1 MKIVFNHLQISRGI
15 TMKKNVKTLFVFILM
30 AVMVLMSACSSASE
44 SSNDSTGQENK
55 DDMLKIGLTVGTLAN
70 PFFVAMGKGAEEAGK
85 ELGAEV
91 LVESAEYDLAKQ
103 TSQIENFITKKV
115 DVILLNAVDTK
126 GIAAAVQQARD
137 AGIPVIAVDTNAEGG
152 VNSTVTSDN
161 YQAGKLAGEYVVE
174 QLNGKGN
181 IVIIDGPP
189 VSAVTDRIQG
199 FEDVIKESGIKVVAK
214 QNGEGNREKA
224 LSVMESILQ
233 ANPSGS
239 IDAVFAINDPE
250 AIGVEIAQEQA
261 GRKDEFFIVGVD
273 GAPEATEA
281 MSKGGSSI
289 MATSAQSPSE
299 MVKKA
304 VEIGMKVKNGEEVEE
319 LIKVPV
325 KLVTQ
330 DTLDSYQGW

>member
-1 MKIVFNHLQISRGI
+1 
-15 TMKKNVKTLFVFILM
+15 MKKNVKSLLVLVSIIVM
-30 AVMVLMSACSSASE
+30 ALMSACSSASE
-44 SSNDSTGQENK
+44 SSTEGTGEK
-55 DDMLKIGLTVGTLAN
+55 KSDDQLKIGLTVGTLAN

-103 TSQIENFITKKV
+103 TSQIEDFITKEV

-126 GIAAAVQQARD
+126 GIAAAVQQAKG

-152 VNSTVTSDN
+152 VDATVTSDN

-174 QLNGKGN
+174 QLNGKGD

-189 VSAVTDRIQG
+189 VSAVADRIKG
-199 FEDVIKESGIKVVAK
+199 FEDVIKDSEIKVVAK

-224 LSVMESILQ
+224 LTVMESILQ

-261 GRKDEFFIVGVD
+261 GRKDEFFVVGVD
-273 GAPEATEA
+273 GAPEAADA
-281 MSKGGSSI
+281 MAKEGSTI

-304 VEIGMKVKNGEEVEE
+304 AEIGMKVKNGEDVEE

-325 KLVTQ
+325 ELVTQ

>member
-1 MKIVFNHLQISRGI
+1 MLV
-15 TMKKNVKTLFVFILM
+15 M
-30 AVMVLMSACSSASE
+30 AVMTACSSASE
-44 SSNDSTGQENK
+44 SSSESTNDNK
-55 DDMLKIGLTVGTLAN
+55 KQKGDKKLTIGLTVVTLAN
-70 PFFVAMGKGAEEAGK
+70 PFFVAMSKGVEEAGK
-85 ELGAEV
+85 ELGADV
-91 LVESAEYDLAKQ
+91 FVESAEYDLAKQ

-126 GIAAAVQQARD
+126 GIAAAVQQAKD

-152 VNSTVTSDN
+152 VDATVTSDN
-161 YQAGKLAGEYVVE
+161 YQAGKLAGEYVIE
-174 QLNGKGN
+174 QLGGKGN
-181 IVIIDGPP
+181 IAIIDGPP

-199 FEDVIKESGIKVVAK
+199 FEDAIKDSKIKIVAK

-224 LSVMESILQ
+224 LTVMESILQ

-261 GRKDEFFIVGVD
+261 DRKDEFFIVGVD
-273 GAPEATEA
+273 GAPEVTEA
-281 MSKGGSSI
+281 MAKKGSTI
-289 MATSAQSPSE
+289 KATSAQSPSE
-299 MVKKA
+299 MMKKA
-304 VEIGMKVKNGEEVEE
+304 VEIGIKVKNGEDVDD

-330 DTLDSYQGW
+330 DKLDSYQGW

>member
-1 MKIVFNHLQISRGI
+1 MR
-15 TMKKNVKTLFVFILM
+15 KNVKMLLILVLMFVM
-30 AVMVLMSACSSASE
+30 AVMTACTSASE
-44 SSNDSTGQENK
+44 SSSESTKDNK
-55 DDMLKIGLTVGTLAN
+55 EQKGDKKLTIGLTVGTLAN
-70 PFFVAMGKGAEEAGK
+70 PFFVAMSKGVEEAGK

-91 LVESAEYDLAKQ
+91 FVESAEYDLAKQ

-126 GIAAAVQQARD
+126 GIAAAVQQAKD

-152 VNSTVTSDN
+152 VDATVTSDN
-161 YQAGKLAGEYVVE
+161 YQAGKLAGEYVIE
-174 QLNGKGN
+174 QLGGKGN
-181 IVIIDGPP
+181 IAIIDGPP
-189 VSAVTDRIQG
+189 VSAVTDRIKG
-199 FEDVIKESGIKVVAK
+199 FEEAIKDSKIKIVAK

-224 LSVMESILQ
+224 LTVMESILQ

-261 GRKDEFFIVGVD
+261 DRKDEFFIVGVD
-273 GAPEATEA
+273 GAPEVTEA
-281 MSKGGSSI
+281 MAKKGSTI
-289 MATSAQSPSE
+289 KATSAQSPSE

-304 VEIGMKVKNGEEVEE
+304 VEIGMKVKNGEDVEE

-330 DTLDSYQGW
+330 DKLDSYQGW

>member
-1 MKIVFNHLQISRGI
+1 MRI
-15 TMKKNVKTLFVFILM
+15 NVKMLLILVLM
-30 AVMVLMSACSSASE
+30 FVMVVMTACTSASE
-44 SSNDSTGQENK
+44 SSSESTKDNK
-55 DDMLKIGLTVGTLAN
+55 EQKGDKKLTIGLTVGTLAN
-70 PFFVAMGKGAEEAGK
+70 PFFVAMSKGVEEAGK

-91 LVESAEYDLAKQ
+91 FVESAEYDLAKQ
-103 TSQIENFITKKV
+103 TSQIENFITKNV

-126 GIAAAVQQARD
+126 GIAAAVQQAKD

-152 VNSTVTSDN
+152 VDATVTSDN
-161 YQAGKLAGEYVVE
+161 YQAGKLAGEYVIE
-174 QLNGKGN
+174 QLGGKGN
-181 IVIIDGPP
+181 IAIIDGPP
-189 VSAVTDRIQG
+189 VSAVTDRIKG
-199 FEDVIKESGIKVVAK
+199 FEDAIKDSKIKIVAK

-224 LSVMESILQ
+224 LTVMESILQ

-261 GRKDEFFIVGVD
+261 DRKDEFFIVGVD
-273 GAPEATEA
+273 GAPEVTEA
-281 MSKGGSSI
+281 MAKKGSTI
-289 MATSAQSPSE
+289 KATSAQSPSE

-304 VEIGMKVKNGEEVEE
+304 VEIGMKVKNGEDVED

-330 DTLDSYQGW
+330 DKLDSYQGW

>member
-1 MKIVFNHLQISRGI
+1 MR
-15 TMKKNVKTLFVFILM
+15 KNVKMLLILVLMFVM
-30 AVMVLMSACSSASE
+30 AVMTACTSASE
-44 SSNDSTGQENK
+44 SSSESTKDNK
-55 DDMLKIGLTVGTLAN
+55 EQKGDKKLTIGLTVGTLAN
-70 PFFVAMGKGAEEAGK
+70 PFFVAMSKGVEEAGK

-91 LVESAEYDLAKQ
+91 FVESAEYDLAKQ

-126 GIAAAVQQARD
+126 GIAAAVQQAKD
-137 AGIPVIAVDTNAEGG
+137 AGIPVIAVDTNADGG
-152 VNSTVTSDN
+152 VDATVTSDN
-161 YQAGKLAGEYVVE
+161 YQAGKLAGEYVIK
-174 QLNGKGN
+174 QLGGKGN
-181 IVIIDGPP
+181 IAIIDGPP
-189 VSAVTDRIQG
+189 VSAVTDRIKG
-199 FEDVIKESGIKVVAK
+199 FEDAIKDSKIKIVAK

-224 LSVMESILQ
+224 LTVMESILQ

-261 GRKDEFFIVGVD
+261 DRKDEFFIVGVD
-273 GAPEATEA
+273 GAPEVTEA
-281 MSKGGSSI
+281 MAKKGSTI
-289 MATSAQSPSE
+289 RATSAQSPSD

-304 VEIGMKVKNGEEVEE
+304 VEIGMKVKNGEDVED

-330 DTLDSYQGW
+330 DKLDSYQGW

>member
-1 MKIVFNHLQISRGI
+1 MR
-15 TMKKNVKTLFVFILM
+15 KNVKMLLIL
-30 AVMVLMSACSSASE
+30 VLMFIMVVMTACTSASE
-44 SSNDSTGQENK
+44 SSSESKNDNK
-55 DDMLKIGLTVGTLAN
+55 EQKGDKKLTIGLTVGTLAN
-70 PFFVAMGKGAEEAGK
+70 PFFVAMSKGVEEAGK

-91 LVESAEYDLAKQ
+91 FVESAEYDLAKQ

-126 GIAAAVQQARD
+126 GIAAAVQQAKD

-152 VNSTVTSDN
+152 VDATVTSDN
-161 YQAGKLAGEYVVE
+161 YQAGKLAGEYVIE
-174 QLNGKGN
+174 QLGGKGN
-181 IVIIDGPP
+181 IAIIDGPP

-199 FEDVIKESGIKVVAK
+199 FEDAIKDSKIKIVAK

-224 LSVMESILQ
+224 LTVMESILQ

-261 GRKDEFFIVGVD
+261 ERKDEFFIVGVD
-273 GAPEATEA
+273 GAPEVTEA
-281 MSKGGSSI
+281 MAKKGSTI
-289 MATSAQSPSE
+289 KATSAQSPSE

-304 VEIGMKVKNGEEVEE
+304 VEIGMKVKNGEDVED

-330 DTLDSYQGW
+330 DQLDTYQGW

>member
-1 MKIVFNHLQISRGI
+1 
-15 TMKKNVKTLFVFILM
+15 MKKNVKTLLVLALL
-30 AVMVLMSACSSASE
+30 AVMALMSACSSASE
-44 SSNDSTGQENK
+44 TSTDSTGQENS
-55 DDMLKIGLTVGTLAN
+55 DDKLTIGLTVGTLAN

-126 GIAAAVQQARD
+126 GIAAAIQQAKD

-152 VNSTVTSDN
+152 VDATVTSDN
-161 YQAGKLAGEYVVE
+161 YQAGQLAGEYVVE

-233 ANPSGS
+233 ANPAGS

-250 AIGVEIAQEQA
+250 AIGVEIASEQA

-273 GAPEATEA
+273 GAPEVTEA
-281 MSKGGSSI
+281 MAKEGSSI

-304 VEIGMKVKNGEEVEE
+304 VEIGMKVKKGEDVED

-325 KLVTQ
+325 ELVTQ
-330 DTLDSYQGW
+330 DTLDSYKGW

>member
-1 MKIVFNHLQISRGI
+1 
-15 TMKKNVKTLFVFILM
+15 MKKNVKSLLFLVLM
-30 AVMVLMSACSSASE
+30 FVIALMSACSSASE
-44 SSNDSTGQENK
+44 SSSDSTEQENSNAK
-55 DDMLKIGLTVGTLAN
+55 LKIGLTVGTLAN

-126 GIAAAVQQARD
+126 GIAAAVQQAKD

-152 VNSTVTSDN
+152 VDSTVTSDN
-161 YQAGKLAGEYVVE
+161 YQAGQLAGEYVVE

-199 FEDVIKESGIKVVAK
+199 FEDVIKDSGIKVVAK

-273 GAPEATEA
+273 GAPEAAEA
-281 MSKGGSSI
+281 MAKEGSSI
-289 MATSAQSPSE
+289 MGTSAQSPSE

-325 KLVTQ
+325 ELVTQ
-330 DTLDSYQGW
+330 ETLDSYQGW

>member
-1 MKIVFNHLQISRGI
+1 
-15 TMKKNVKTLFVFILM
+15 M
-30 AVMVLMSACSSASE
+30 ALMSACSSASE
-44 SSNDSTGQENK
+44 SSNEGT
-55 DDMLKIGLTVGTLAN
+55 DDLKSDDQLKIGLTVGTLAN

-103 TSQIENFITKKV
+103 TSQIEDFITKDV

-126 GIAAAVQQARD
+126 GIAAAVQQAKG

-152 VNSTVTSDN
+152 VDSTVTSDN

-174 QLNGKGN
+174 QLNGKGD

-189 VSAVTDRIQG
+189 VSAVADRIQG

-224 LSVMESILQ
+224 LTVMESILQ

-273 GAPEATEA
+273 GAPEAADA
-281 MSKGGSSI
+281 MAKEGSSI

-304 VEIGMKVKNGEEVEE
+304 VEIGMKVKNGEKVEE

-325 KLVTQ
+325 ELVTQ

>member
-1 MKIVFNHLQISRGI
+1 
-15 TMKKNVKTLFVFILM
+15 MKKNVKTLFVLGLM
-30 AVMVLMSACSSASE
+30 ALMALMSACSSASE
-44 SSNDSTGQENK
+44 SSNDSTGQENS
-55 DDMLKIGLTVGTLAN
+55 DDKLKIGLTVGTLAN

-91 LVESAEYDLAKQ
+91 LVESAEYDLSKQ

-115 DVILLNAVDTK
+115 DLILLNAVDTK
-126 GIAAAVQQARD
+126 GIAAAVQQAKD

-152 VNSTVTSDN
+152 VNATVTSDN

-199 FEDVIKESGIKVVAK
+199 FEDVIKESGIKVAAK

-250 AIGVEIAQEQA
+250 AIGVEIASEQA

-273 GAPEATEA
+273 GAPEAAEA
-281 MSKGGSSI
+281 MAKEGSSI

-304 VEIGMKVKNGEEVEE
+304 VEIGMKVKKGEDVEE

>member
-1 MKIVFNHLQISRGI
+1 
-15 TMKKNVKTLFVFILM
+15 M
-30 AVMVLMSACSSASE
+30 ALMSACSSASE
-44 SSNDSTGQENK
+44 SSNEGTGEK
-55 DDMLKIGLTVGTLAN
+55 KSDDQLKIGLTVGTLAN

-103 TSQIENFITKKV
+103 TSQIEDFITKGV

-126 GIAAAVQQARD
+126 GIAAAVQQAKG

-152 VNSTVTSDN
+152 VDATVTSDN

-199 FEDVIKESGIKVVAK
+199 FEDVIKDSGIKVVAK

-224 LSVMESILQ
+224 LTVMESILQ

-261 GRKDEFFIVGVD
+261 GRKDEFFVVGVD
-273 GAPEATEA
+273 GAPEAADA
-281 MSKGGSSI
+281 MAKEGSSI

-304 VEIGMKVKNGEEVEE
+304 VEIGMKVKNGEDVEE

-325 KLVTQ
+325 ELVTQ

>member
-1 MKIVFNHLQISRGI
+1 MR
-15 TMKKNVKTLFVFILM
+15 KNVKTLLILVLMLVM
-30 AVMVLMSACSSASE
+30 AVMTACSSASE
-44 SSNDSTGQENK
+44 SSSESTNDNK
-55 DDMLKIGLTVGTLAN
+55 QKGDKKLTIGLTVGTLAN
-70 PFFVAMGKGAEEAGK
+70 PFFVAMSKGVEEAGK
-85 ELGAEV
+85 ELSAEV
-91 LVESAEYDLAKQ
+91 FVESAEYDLAKQ

-126 GIAAAVQQARD
+126 GIAAAVQQAKD

-152 VNSTVTSDN
+152 VDATVTSDN
-161 YQAGKLAGEYVVE
+161 YQAGKLAGEYVIE
-174 QLNGKGN
+174 QLGGKGN
-181 IVIIDGPP
+181 IAIIDGPP
-189 VSAVTDRIQG
+189 VSAVTDRIKG
-199 FEDVIKESGIKVVAK
+199 FEDAIKDSKIKIVAK

-224 LSVMESILQ
+224 LTVMESILQ

-261 GRKDEFFIVGVD
+261 DRKDEFFIVGVD
-273 GAPEATEA
+273 GAPEVTEA
-281 MSKGGSSI
+281 MAKKGSTI
-289 MATSAQSPSE
+289 KATSAQSPSE

-304 VEIGMKVKNGEEVEE
+304 VEIGMKVKNGEDVED

-330 DTLDSYQGW
+330 DQLDTYQGW

>member
-1 MKIVFNHLQISRGI
+1 
-15 TMKKNVKTLFVFILM
+15 MKKNVKTLLLLVLIFAM
-30 AVMVLMSACSSASE
+30 AVMTACSGGASQSSSE
-44 SSNDSTGQENK
+44 SNSKENTNK
-55 DDMLKIGLTVGTLAN
+55 KLTIGLTVGTLAN

-126 GIAAAVQQARD
+126 GIAAAVLQAKE
-137 AGIPVIAVDTNAEGG
+137 AGIPVIAVDVNADGG
-152 VNSTVTSDN
+152 VDATVTSDN
-161 YQAGKLAGEYVVE
+161 YQAGQLAGEYVIE
-174 QLNGKGN
+174 QLGGNGN
-181 IVIIDGPP
+181 IAIIDGPP

-199 FEDVIKESGIKVVAK
+199 FEDAIKNSDIKVVAK
-214 QNGEGNREKA
+214 QNGEGSREKA
-224 LSVMESILQ
+224 LTVMESILQ

-250 AIGVEIAQEQA
+250 AIGAQIAQEQA
-261 GRKDEFFIVGVD
+261 GRLDEFFIVGVD

-281 MSKGGSSI
+281 MAKEGSTFT
-289 MATSAQSPSE
+289 ATSAQSPSD

-304 VEIGMKVKNGEEVEE
+304 VEIGMKVKNGEKVEE

-325 KLVTQ
+325 ELITQ
-330 DTLDSYQGW
+330 DKLASYQGW

>member
-1 MKIVFNHLQISRGI
+1 
-15 TMKKNVKTLFVFILM
+15 MKKNVKTLLILVSIIVM
-30 AVMVLMSACSSASE
+30 ALMSACSSANE
-44 SSNDSTGQENK
+44 TSNEGTGEK
-55 DDMLKIGLTVGTLAN
+55 KSDDQLKIGLTVGTLAN

-85 ELGAEV
+85 ELDAEV

-103 TSQIENFITKKV
+103 TSQIEDFITKQV

-126 GIAAAVQQARD
+126 GIAAAVQQAKE

-152 VNSTVTSDN
+152 VDATVTSDN

-174 QLNGKGN
+174 QLNGKGD

-189 VSAVTDRIQG
+189 VSAVADRIQG

-224 LSVMESILQ
+224 LTVMESILQ

-273 GAPEATEA
+273 GAPEAADA
-281 MSKGGSSI
+281 MAKEGSSI

-325 KLVTQ
+325 ELVTQ

>member
-1 MKIVFNHLQISRGI
+1 
-15 TMKKNVKTLFVFILM
+15 MKKNVRTLLILVVMLVM
-30 AVMVLMSACSSASE
+30 AVMTACSSASE
-44 SSNDSTGQENK
+44 SSSESTNDNK
-55 DDMLKIGLTVGTLAN
+55 KQKGDKKLTIGLTVGTLAN
-70 PFFVAMGKGAEEAGK
+70 PFFVAMSKGVEEAGK
-85 ELGAEV
+85 ELGADV
-91 LVESAEYDLAKQ
+91 FVESAEYDLAKQ

-126 GIAAAVQQARD
+126 GIAAAVQQAKD

-152 VNSTVTSDN
+152 VDATVTSDN
-161 YQAGKLAGEYVVE
+161 YQAGKLAGEYVIE
-174 QLNGKGN
+174 QLGGKGN
-181 IVIIDGPP
+181 IAIIDGPP

-199 FEDVIKESGIKVVAK
+199 FEDAIKDSKIKILAK

-224 LSVMESILQ
+224 LTVMESILQ

-261 GRKDEFFIVGVD
+261 DRKDEFFIVGVD
-273 GAPEATEA
+273 GAPEVTEA
-281 MSKGGSSI
+281 MAKKGSTI
-289 MATSAQSPSE
+289 KATSAQSPSE
-299 MVKKA
+299 MMKKA
-304 VEIGMKVKNGEEVEE
+304 VEIGIKVKNGEDVDD

-330 DTLDSYQGW
+330 DKLDSYQGW

>member
-1 MKIVFNHLQISRGI
+1 MR
-15 TMKKNVKTLFVFILM
+15 KNVKMLLILVLM
-30 AVMVLMSACSSASE
+30 FVMVVMTACTSASE
-44 SSNDSTGQENK
+44 SSSESTKDNK
-55 DDMLKIGLTVGTLAN
+55 EQKGDKKLSIGLTVGTLAN
-70 PFFVAMGKGAEEAGK
+70 PFFVAMSKGVEEAGK

-91 LVESAEYDLAKQ
+91 FVESAEYDLAKQ

-126 GIAAAVQQARD
+126 GIAAAVQQAKD

-152 VNSTVTSDN
+152 VDATVTSDN
-161 YQAGKLAGEYVVE
+161 YQAGKLAGEYIIE
-174 QLNGKGN
+174 QLGGKGN
-181 IVIIDGPP
+181 IAIIDGPP
-189 VSAVTDRIQG
+189 VSAVTDRIKG
-199 FEDVIKESGIKVVAK
+199 FEDAIKDSKIKIVAK

-224 LSVMESILQ
+224 LTVMESILQ

-261 GRKDEFFIVGVD
+261 DRKDEFFIVGVD
-273 GAPEATEA
+273 GAPEVTEA
-281 MSKGGSSI
+281 MAKKGSTI
-289 MATSAQSPSE
+289 KATSAQSPSE

-304 VEIGMKVKNGEEVEE
+304 VEIGMKVKNGEDVED

-330 DTLDSYQGW
+330 DKLDSYQGW

>member
-1 MKIVFNHLQISRGI
+1 MRI
-15 TMKKNVKTLFVFILM
+15 NVKMLLILVLM
-30 AVMVLMSACSSASE
+30 FVMVVMTACTSASE
-44 SSNDSTGQENK
+44 SSSESTKDNK
-55 DDMLKIGLTVGTLAN
+55 EQKGDKKLTIGLTVGTLAN
-70 PFFVAMGKGAEEAGK
+70 PFFVAMSKGVEEAGK

-91 LVESAEYDLAKQ
+91 FVESAEYDLAKQ

-126 GIAAAVQQARD
+126 GIAAAVQQAKD

-152 VNSTVTSDN
+152 VDATVTSDN
-161 YQAGKLAGEYVVE
+161 YQAGKLAGEYVIE
-174 QLNGKGN
+174 QLGGKGN
-181 IVIIDGPP
+181 IAIIDGPP
-189 VSAVTDRIQG
+189 VSAVTDRIKG
-199 FEDVIKESGIKVVAK
+199 FEDAIKDSKIKIVAK

-224 LSVMESILQ
+224 LTVMESILQ
-233 ANPSGS
+233 ANSSGS

-261 GRKDEFFIVGVD
+261 DRKDEFFIVGVD
-273 GAPEATEA
+273 GAPEVTEA
-281 MSKGGSSI
+281 MAKKGSTI
-289 MATSAQSPSE
+289 KATSAQSPSE

-304 VEIGMKVKNGEEVEE
+304 VEIGMKVKNGEDVED

-330 DTLDSYQGW
+330 DKLDSYQGW

>member
-1 MKIVFNHLQISRGI
+1 MKN
-15 TMKKNVKTLFVFILM
+15 TKKFMVI
-30 AVMVLMSACSSASE
+30 VLMLVLALMTACSGASKTTSDGSSNNGASE
-44 SSNDSTGQENK
+44 SGKEDEK
-55 DDMLKIGLTVGTLAN
+55 LTVALSVGTLAN

-91 LVESAEYDLAKQ
+91 IVESAEYDLAKQ
-103 TSQIENFITKKV
+103 TSQIENFITQKV

-126 GIAAAVQQARD
+126 GIAAAVQQAKD
-137 AGIPVIAVDTNAEGG
+137 AGIPVIAVDVNAEGG
-152 VNSTVTSDN
+152 VDATVTSDN
-161 YQAGKLAGEYVVE
+161 YQAGQLAGEYVIE
-174 QLNGKGN
+174 QLGGKGN

-189 VSAVTDRIQG
+189 VSAVADRIQG
-199 FEDVIKESGIKVVAK
+199 FEDAIKDSDIKVVAK

-224 LSVMESILQ
+224 LTVMESILQ

-239 IDAVFAINDPE
+239 IQAVFAINDPE

-281 MSKGGSSI
+281 MAKENSSI
-289 MATSAQSPSE
+289 YATSAQSPSE

-304 VEIGMKVKNGEEVEE
+304 AEIGMKVKNGEDVED

-325 KLVTQ
+325 ELVTQ
-330 DTLDSYQGW
+330 ETLGSYKGW

>member
-1 MKIVFNHLQISRGI
+1 MR
-15 TMKKNVKTLFVFILM
+15 KNVKMLLILVLM
-30 AVMVLMSACSSASE
+30 FVMVVMTACTSASE
-44 SSNDSTGQENK
+44 SSSESTKDNK
-55 DDMLKIGLTVGTLAN
+55 EQKGDKKLTIGLTVGTLAN
-70 PFFVAMGKGAEEAGK
+70 PFFVAMSKGVEEAGK

-91 LVESAEYDLAKQ
+91 FVESAEYDLAKQ

-126 GIAAAVQQARD
+126 GIAAAVQQAKD

-152 VNSTVTSDN
+152 VDATVTSDN
-161 YQAGKLAGEYVVE
+161 YQAGKLAGEYVID
-174 QLNGKGN
+174 QLGGKGN
-181 IVIIDGPP
+181 IAIIDGPP
-189 VSAVTDRIQG
+189 VSAVTDRIKG
-199 FEDVIKESGIKVVAK
+199 FEEAIKDSKIKIVAK

-224 LSVMESILQ
+224 LTVMESILQ

-261 GRKDEFFIVGVD
+261 DRKDEFFIVGVD
-273 GAPEATEA
+273 GAPEVTEA
-281 MSKGGSSI
+281 MAKKGSTI
-289 MATSAQSPSE
+289 KATSAQSPSE

-304 VEIGMKVKNGEEVEE
+304 VEIGMKVKNGEDVKD

-330 DTLDSYQGW
+330 DQLDSYQGW

>member
-1 MKIVFNHLQISRGI
+1 MF
-15 TMKKNVKTLFVFILM
+15 
-30 AVMVLMSACSSASE
+30 VMVVMTACTSASE
-44 SSNDSTGQENK
+44 SSSESTKDNK
-55 DDMLKIGLTVGTLAN
+55 EQKGDKKLTIGLTVGTLAN
-70 PFFVAMGKGAEEAGK
+70 PFFVAMSKGVEEAGK

-91 LVESAEYDLAKQ
+91 FVESAEYDLAKQ
-103 TSQIENFITKKV
+103 TSQIENFITKNV

-126 GIAAAVQQARD
+126 GIAAAVQQAKD

-152 VNSTVTSDN
+152 VDATVTSDN
-161 YQAGKLAGEYVVE
+161 YQAGKLAGEYVIE
-174 QLNGKGN
+174 QLGGKGN
-181 IVIIDGPP
+181 IAIIDGPP
-189 VSAVTDRIQG
+189 VSAVTDRIKG
-199 FEDVIKESGIKVVAK
+199 FEDAIKDSKIKIVAK

-224 LSVMESILQ
+224 LTVMESILQ

-261 GRKDEFFIVGVD
+261 DRKDEFFIVGVD
-273 GAPEATEA
+273 GAPEVTEA
-281 MSKGGSSI
+281 MAKKGSTI
-289 MATSAQSPSE
+289 KATSAQSPSE

-304 VEIGMKVKNGEEVEE
+304 VEIGMKVKNGEDVED

-330 DTLDSYQGW
+330 DKLDSYQGGKPPP

>member
-1 MKIVFNHLQISRGI
+1 
-15 TMKKNVKTLFVFILM
+15 MKKSVKKLLVPVLM
-30 AVMVLMSACSSASE
+30 SVIVLMSACSSASE
-44 SSNDSTGQENK
+44 SSNESTGQENNNDK
-55 DDMLKIGLTVGTLAN
+55 LKIGLTVGTLAN

-126 GIAAAVQQARD
+126 GISAAVQQAKD

-152 VNSTVTSDN
+152 VDATVTSDN
-161 YQAGKLAGEYVVE
+161 YQAGQLAGEYVVE

-233 ANPSGS
+233 ANSSGS

-250 AIGVEIAQEQA
+250 AIGVEIASEQA

-273 GAPEATEA
+273 GAPEAAEA
-281 MSKGGSSI
+281 MAKEGSSI

-304 VEIGMKVKNGEEVEE
+304 VEIAMKVKNGEDVEE

-325 KLVTQ
+325 ELVTQ
-330 DTLDSYQGW
+330 ETLDSYKGW

>member
-1 MKIVFNHLQISRGI
+1 
-15 TMKKNVKTLFVFILM
+15 MKKNVKSLLVLVSTIVM
-30 AVMVLMSACSSASE
+30 ALMSACSSASE
-44 SSNDSTGQENK
+44 SSNEGTGEK
-55 DDMLKIGLTVGTLAN
+55 KSDDQLKIGLTVGTLAN

-103 TSQIENFITKKV
+103 TSQIEDFITKEV

-126 GIAAAVQQARD
+126 GIAAAVQQAKG

-152 VNSTVTSDN
+152 VDATVTSDN

-174 QLNGKGN
+174 QLNGKGD

-189 VSAVTDRIQG
+189 VSAVADRIKG
-199 FEDVIKESGIKVVAK
+199 FEDVIKDSEIKVVAK

-224 LSVMESILQ
+224 LTVMESILQ
-233 ANPSGS
+233 ANPSRS

-261 GRKDEFFIVGVD
+261 GRKDEFFVVGVD
-273 GAPEATEA
+273 GAPEAADA
-281 MSKGGSSI
+281 MAKEGSTI

-304 VEIGMKVKNGEEVEE
+304 VEIGMKVKNGEDVEE

-325 KLVTQ
+325 ELVTQ

>member
-1 MKIVFNHLQISRGI
+1 MKNTKKFMVF
-15 TMKKNVKTLFVFILM
+15 
-30 AVMVLMSACSSASE
+30 VLMLVLALMTACSGASKTTSDGSLNNGASE
-44 SSNDSTGQENK
+44 SGNEDEK
-55 DDMLKIGLTVGTLAN
+55 LTIALSVGTLAN

-91 LVESAEYDLAKQ
+91 IVESAEYDLAKQ
-103 TSQIENFITKKV
+103 TSQIENFITQKV

-126 GIAAAVQQARD
+126 GIAAAVQQAKE
-137 AGIPVIAVDTNAEGG
+137 AGIPVIAVDVNAEGG
-152 VNSTVTSDN
+152 VDATVTSDN
-161 YQAGKLAGEYVVE
+161 YQAGQLAGEYVIE
-174 QLNGKGN
+174 QLGGKGN

-189 VSAVTDRIQG
+189 VSAVADRIQG
-199 FEDVIKESGIKVVAK
+199 FEDAIKDSDIKVVAK

-224 LSVMESILQ
+224 LTVMESILQ

-239 IDAVFAINDPE
+239 IQAVFAINDPE

-273 GAPEATEA
+273 GAPEATDA
-281 MSKGGSSI
+281 MAKENSSI
-289 MATSAQSPSE
+289 YATSAQSPRE

-304 VEIGMKVKNGEEVEE
+304 AEIGMKVKNGEDVED

-325 KLVTQ
+325 ELVTQ
-330 DTLDSYQGW
+330 ETLGSYKGW

>member
-1 MKIVFNHLQISRGI
+1 MR
-15 TMKKNVKTLFVFILM
+15 KNVKILLILVLM
-30 AVMVLMSACSSASE
+30 FVMVVMTACTSASE
-44 SSNDSTGQENK
+44 SSSESKNDNK
-55 DDMLKIGLTVGTLAN
+55 EQKGDKKLTIGLTVGTLAN
-70 PFFVAMGKGAEEAGK
+70 PFFVAMSKGVEEAGK

-91 LVESAEYDLAKQ
+91 FVESAEYDLAKQ

-126 GIAAAVQQARD
+126 GIAAAVQQAKD

-152 VNSTVTSDN
+152 VDATVTSDN
-161 YQAGKLAGEYVVE
+161 YQAGKLAGEYVIE
-174 QLNGKGN
+174 QLGGKGN
-181 IVIIDGPP
+181 IAIIDGPP

-199 FEDVIKESGIKVVAK
+199 FEDAIKDSKIKIVAK

-224 LSVMESILQ
+224 LTVMESILQ

-261 GRKDEFFIVGVD
+261 ERKDEFFIVGVD
-273 GAPEATEA
+273 GAPEVTEA
-281 MSKGGSSI
+281 MAKKGSTI
-289 MATSAQSPSE
+289 KATSAQSPSE

-304 VEIGMKVKNGEEVEE
+304 VEIGMKVKNGEDVED

-330 DTLDSYQGW
+330 DQLDTYQGW

>member
-1 MKIVFNHLQISRGI
+1 MR
-15 TMKKNVKTLFVFILM
+15 KNVKMLLILVLM
-30 AVMVLMSACSSASE
+30 FVMVVMTACTSASE
-44 SSNDSTGQENK
+44 SSSESTKDNK
-55 DDMLKIGLTVGTLAN
+55 EQKGDKKLTIGLTVGTLAN
-70 PFFVAMGKGAEEAGK
+70 PFFVAMSKGVEEAGK
-85 ELGAEV
+85 ELGAAV
-91 LVESAEYDLAKQ
+91 FVESAEYDLAKQ
-103 TSQIENFITKKV
+103 TSQIENFITKNV

-126 GIAAAVQQARD
+126 GIAAAVQQAKD

-152 VNSTVTSDN
+152 VDATVTSDN
-161 YQAGKLAGEYVVE
+161 YQAGKLAGEYVIE
-174 QLNGKGN
+174 QLGGKGN
-181 IVIIDGPP
+181 IAIIDGPP

-199 FEDVIKESGIKVVAK
+199 FEDAIKDSKIKIVAK

-224 LSVMESILQ
+224 LTVMESILQ

-261 GRKDEFFIVGVD
+261 DRKDEFFIVGVD
-273 GAPEATEA
+273 GAPEVTEA
-281 MSKGGSSI
+281 MAKKGSTI
-289 MATSAQSPSE
+289 KATSAQSPSE

-304 VEIGMKVKNGEEVEE
+304 VEIGMKVKNGEDVED

-330 DTLDSYQGW
+330 DQLDSYQGW

>member
-1 MKIVFNHLQISRGI
+1 
-15 TMKKNVKTLFVFILM
+15 MKKNVRTLLILVVMLIM
-30 AVMVLMSACSSASE
+30 AVMTACSSASE
-44 SSNDSTGQENK
+44 SSSESTKDNK
-55 DDMLKIGLTVGTLAN
+55 QKGDKKLTIGLTVGTLAN
-70 PFFVAMGKGAEEAGK
+70 PFFVAMSKGVEEAGK
-85 ELGAEV
+85 ELGADV
-91 LVESAEYDLAKQ
+91 FVESAEYDLAKQ

-126 GIAAAVQQARD
+126 GIAAAVQQAKD

-152 VNSTVTSDN
+152 VDATVTSDN
-161 YQAGKLAGEYVVE
+161 YQAGKLAGEYVID
-174 QLNGKGN
+174 QLGGKGN
-181 IVIIDGPP
+181 IAIIDGPP
-189 VSAVTDRIQG
+189 VSAVTDRIKG
-199 FEDVIKESGIKVVAK
+199 FEDAIKDSKIKIVAK

-224 LSVMESILQ
+224 LTVMESILQ

-261 GRKDEFFIVGVD
+261 DRKDEFFIVGVD
-273 GAPEATEA
+273 GAPEVTEA
-281 MSKGGSSI
+281 MAKKGSTI
-289 MATSAQSPSE
+289 KATSAQSPSE

-304 VEIGMKVKNGEEVEE
+304 VEIGIKVKNGEDVDD

-330 DTLDSYQGW
+330 DQLDSYQGW